1 MENGSML
8 LVSILTCVLLCTILQ
23 TKLFSPAS
31 ASSPTVN
38 TEQLC
43 PEQLHPEQLRPEQ
56 LRESV
61 RAKWL
66 DYYRRNR
73 HWLNRLQVWVTS
85 EGQRRP
91 TSSFILATL
100 STLDP
105 QFNEMLPLIVDLNAD
120 PDRIVASFGLD
131 FDPDDELEAIPAAP
145 DDELEAL
152 SAEKTDTEEVRMLP
166 PAAVNVAHSASR
178 IAAKVDESCE
188 GVYKK
193 HRFPWQR

>member
-1 MENGSML
+1 ML
-8 LVSILTCVLLCTILQ
+8 LVSILTCVFLCTILQ
-23 TKLFSPAS
+23 TRLFLPAS

-38 TEQLC
+38 TE
-43 PEQLHPEQLRPEQ
+43 HLRQ
-56 LRESV
+56 SV
-61 RAKWL
+61 KAKWL
-66 DYYRRNR
+66 DYYQENR

-91 TSSFILATL
+91 TSSFIVATL

-105 QFNEMLPLIVDLNAD
+105 QFTEMLPLMVDLNAD
-120 PDRIVASFGLD
+120 PDRIVATLGLN
-131 FDPDDELEAIPAAP
+131 FDPDLELQVVPAEQT
-145 DDELEAL
+145 D
-152 SAEKTDTEEVRMLP
+152 AEEEVKML
-166 PAAVNVAHSASR
+166 PAAVTANIAQSPSR

>member
-1 MENGSML
+1 ML

-43 PEQLHPEQLRPEQ
+43 PEQLRSEQLRPEQ

-66 DYYRRNR
+66 DYYRKNR
-73 HWLNRLQVWVTS
+73 HWLNRLQVWVSS

-91 TSSFILATL
+91 TSTFILATL

-131 FDPDDELEAIPAAP
+131 FDPDDELEALSTAP

-166 PAAVNVAHSASR
+166 PAAVNVAQSPSR

-193 HRFPWQR
+193 HRLPWQR

>member
-1 MENGSML
+1 ML

-23 TKLFSPAS
+23 TRLFSS

-38 TEQLC
+38 TEQLR
-43 PEQLHPEQLRPEQ
+43 Q
-56 LRESV
+56 SV
-61 RAKWL
+61 KAKWL
-66 DYYRRNR
+66 DYYQKNR

-91 TSSFILATL
+91 TSSFIVATL

-105 QFNEMLPLIVDLNAD
+105 QFTEMLPLMVDLNAD
-120 PDRIVASFGLD
+120 PDRIVATLGLN
-131 FDPDDELEAIPAAP
+131 FDPDLELEAVPAEQTNADEVKMLPAAANIAQSP
-145 DDELEAL
+145 
-152 SAEKTDTEEVRMLP
+152 
-166 PAAVNVAHSASR
+166 SR

>member
-1 MENGSML
+1 ML

-43 PEQLHPEQLRPEQ
+43 PEQLRPEQ

-66 DYYRRNR
+66 DYYRKNR

-120 PDRIVASFGLD
+120 PDRIVASFGLN
-131 FDPDDELEAIPAAP
+131 FAP

-152 SAEKTDTEEVRMLP
+152 SAEKTDTDEVRMLP
-166 PAAVNVAHSASR
+166 PAAVNVAQSASR

>member
-1 MENGSML
+1 ML

-43 PEQLHPEQLRPEQ
+43 PEQLRSEQLRSEQ

-61 RAKWL
+61 RTKWL
-66 DYYRRNR
+66 DYYRKNR
-73 HWLNRLQVWVTS
+73 HWLNRLQVWVSS

-91 TSSFILATL
+91 TSTFILATL

-131 FDPDDELEAIPAAP
+131 FDPDDELEALSTAP

-166 PAAVNVAHSASR
+166 PAAVNVAQSPSR

-193 HRFPWQR
+193 HRLPWQR